1 MNVNLYRIQGFDLIS
16 YGYFCI
22 EFIDSMLNNK
32 RFADFVYLFLLNN
45 FEEDKIILGHFQ

>member
-16 YGYFCI
+16 CGYFCV